1 MDLDRI
7 RADFPVLQRYTY
19 LNHSSTGPL
28 SRRSQQAIASAT
40 AAQMAGSEGS
50 GELKGRVAA
59 LKGKLAR
66 LIGADPAEIALV
78 RNTVE
83 GLATVASGI
92 LWREGDSVV
101 TCDIE
106 FPANVYPWLNL
117 ESRYGVRTT
126 LVPARDGRVLA
137 DDLIA
142 ACDARTRLLTISFV
156 QFSNGYRADLERLGA
171 FCRER
176 GIRFCVDAIQGLGP
190 LQLDVRRCQIDFLAA
205 GGQKWLLGPVGIGF
219 LYVRRGAQD
228 ELWPSELGHLG
239 VLQNTERYTEYNL
252 TYRPTAEKFEGGVP
266 NYLGVYGLDAALDLF
281 FAVGPAEV
289 EARVLDLTDHLCVGL
304 AETHCRVLSHRGPGE
319 KSGTVS
325 FVSEVEPSPALFA
338 RLSEAGIVVSLREGA
353 IRVSPHCY
361 NTHAEIDRLLAALP
375 AR

>member
-7 RADFPVLQRYTY
+7 RADYPVLDRCTY
-19 LNHSSTGPL
+19 LNHSSVGPL
-28 SRRSQQAIASAT
+28 SKRSQQAVASAV
-40 AAQMAGSEGS
+40 AAQMSGSDGV
-50 GELKGRVAA
+50 GELKARIAS

-66 LIGADPAEIALV
+66 LIGADDAEIALV

-92 LWREGDSVV
+92 LWREGDNVV

-142 ACDARTRLLTISFV
+142 ACDERTRLLTISFV

-171 FCRER
+171 FCQER

-190 LQLDVRRCQIDFLAA
+190 LQLDVRRCRIDFLAA
-205 GGQKWLLGPVGIGF
+205 GGQKWLLGPIGIGF
-219 LYVRRGAQD
+219 LYVRREAQA
-228 ELWPSELGHLG
+228 ELWPAEIGHNS
-239 VLQNTERYTEYNL
+239 VFQNTERYTEYNL

-266 NYLGVYGLDAALDLF
+266 NYLGVYGLDAALDPF
-281 FAVGPAEV
+281 FAFGPDQV
-289 EARVLDLTDHLCVGL
+289 EARVLALTDHLCDGL
-304 AETHCRVLSHRGPGE
+304 REARCRLLSHRGPGE
-319 KSGTVS
+319 ASGTVA
-325 FVSEVEPSPALFA
+325 FVSEVEASPALFA
-338 RLSEAGIVVSLREGA
+338 RLTEAGIVVSLREGA
-353 IRVSPHCY
+353 IRVAPHFY
-361 NTHAEIDRLLAALP
+361 NTHEEIDRLLAALP
-375 AR
+375 QR